1 MSGVSANG
9 QYPFGAHRFR
19 PKSLRPARELRRL
32 NASLTI
38 RRANRVNPLI
48 RIAGRTVNIAAQ
60 PQQSIRFRGRS
71 FLAFA
76 LTPEPP
82 VVDWLAELDKWT
94 GNSPGFF
101 AGKPVI
107 LDLAAVTLSEQAIA
121 HLIDQLCERG
131 IRIMALE
138 GVDPAT
144 VGPKLPPVLLGGRS
158 GGEERPEPRQAE
170 IPATRAAPSAPA
182 PRQEPASMLIET
194 PIRSGQSVVFPF
206 GEVTVLGSVASGA
219 EIVAGGSIHVYGT
232 LRGRAMAGSAGDS
245 RARIFC
251 SRNEAE
257 LLAID
262 GYYQTAENMD
272 ANLRGRPVQVWL
284 QDAGLSVE
292 ALD

>member
-1 MSGVSANG
+1 
-9 QYPFGAHRFR
+9 
-19 PKSLRPARELRRL
+19 
-32 NASLTI
+32 
-38 RRANRVNPLI
+38 
-48 RIAGRTVNIAAQ
+48 VNIAIS

-82 VVDWLAELDKWT
+82 VADWLTELDKWT
-94 GNSPGFF
+94 RNSPGFF
-101 AGKPVI
+101 AGKAVI
-107 LDLAAVTLSEQAIA
+107 LDLAAVKLSESAIA
-121 HLIDQLCERG
+121 HLVDQLSERG
-131 IRIMALE
+131 IRIMGLE
-138 GVDPAT
+138 GADPT
-144 VGPKLPPVLLGGRS
+144 TLGPKVPPVLLSGRP
-158 GGEERPEPRQAE
+158 GGEERASDTPSP
-170 IPATRAAPSAPA
+170 AAPGAPGA
-182 PRQEPASMLIET
+182 PGTAAPQRQEPASMLIET
-194 PIRSGQSVVFPF
+194 PIRSGQSVIFPF

-232 LRGRAMAGSAGDS
+232 LRGRAMAGSMGNA

-272 ANLRGRPVQVWL
+272 PSLRGRSVQVWL
-284 QDAGLSVE
+284 EAAGLNVE

>member
-1 MSGVSANG
+1 M
-9 QYPFGAHRFR
+9 
-19 PKSLRPARELRRL
+19 
-32 NASLTI
+32 
-38 RRANRVNPLI
+38 
-48 RIAGRTVNIAAQ
+48 NIAAQ
-60 PQQSIRFRGRS
+60 PQQSIRCRGRS

-82 VVDWLAELDKWT
+82 VADWLAELEKWT
-94 GNSPGFF
+94 RNSPGFF

-107 LDLAAVTLSEQAIA
+107 LDLAAVTLSEQGIT
-121 HLIDQLCERG
+121 HLVDQLLERG

-158 GGEERPEPRQAE
+158 GGEERPEPRVEVAD
-170 IPATRAAPSAPA
+170 AAAAPSAPP
-182 PRQEPASMLIET
+182 PRPEPASMLIET

-232 LRGRAMAGSAGDS
+232 LRGRAMAGSAGDA

-284 QDAGLSVE
+284 EDAGLTVE

>member
-1 MSGVSANG
+1 M
-9 QYPFGAHRFR
+9 
-19 PKSLRPARELRRL
+19 
-32 NASLTI
+32 
-38 RRANRVNPLI
+38 
-48 RIAGRTVNIAAQ
+48 
-60 PQQSIRFRGRS
+60 
-71 FLAFA
+71 
-76 LTPEPP
+76 
-82 VVDWLAELDKWT
+82 
-94 GNSPGFF
+94 
-101 AGKPVI
+101 
-107 LDLAAVTLSEQAIA
+107 
-121 HLIDQLCERG
+121 LID
-131 IRIMALE
+131 
-138 GVDPAT
+138 
-144 VGPKLPPVLLGGRS
+144 
-158 GGEERPEPRQAE
+158 
-170 IPATRAAPSAPA
+170 
-182 PRQEPASMLIET
+182 T

>member
-1 MSGVSANG
+1 MKN
-9 QYPFGAHRFR
+9 
-19 PKSLRPARELRRL
+19 RR
-32 NASLTI
+32 S
-38 RRANRVNPLI
+38 P
-48 RIAGRTVNIAAQ
+48 VNIAVQ

-82 VVDWLAELDKWT
+82 IADWLAELDKWT
-94 GNSPGFF
+94 RNSPGFF

-107 LDLAAVTLSEQAIA
+107 LDLAVVKLSESAIA
-121 HLIDQLCERG
+121 HLINQLSERG
-131 IRIMALE
+131 IRIMGLE
-138 GVDPAT
+138 GADPAT
-144 VGPKLPPVLLGGRS
+144 LGPQLPPVLLGGRP
-158 GGEERPEPRQAE
+158 GGEEKPPSGENKPLDSPVPGTADT
-170 IPATRAAPSAPA
+170 PAVPNAAAPQ
-182 PRQEPASMLIET
+182 RQEPVSMLIES
-194 PIRSGQSVVFPF
+194 PIRSGQSVIFPF

-232 LRGRAMAGSAGDS
+232 LRGRAMAGSMGDA

-272 ANLRGRPVQVWL
+272 ASLRGRPVQVWL
-284 QDAGLSVE
+284 EGAELTIA

>member
-1 MSGVSANG
+1 
-9 QYPFGAHRFR
+9 
-19 PKSLRPARELRRL
+19 
-32 NASLTI
+32 
-38 RRANRVNPLI
+38 
-48 RIAGRTVNIAAQ
+48 VNIAAQ
-60 PQQSIRFRGRS
+60 PQHSIRFRGRS

-121 HLIDQLCERG
+121 HLIDQLAERG

-144 VGPKLPPVLLGGRS
+144 VGPKVPPVLLGRRS
-158 GGEERPEPRQAE
+158 GGEERPES
-170 IPATRAAPSAPA
+170 RAAEVPETPAAPGAPA
-182 PRQEPASMLIET
+182 PRQEPVSMLIET

-262 GYYQTAENMD
+262 GYYQTAESMD
-272 ANLRGRPVQVWL
+272 ASLRGRPVQVWL
-284 QDAGLSVE
+284 QDAGLSIE

>member
-1 MSGVSANG
+1 
-9 QYPFGAHRFR
+9 
-19 PKSLRPARELRRL
+19 
-32 NASLTI
+32 
-38 RRANRVNPLI
+38 
-48 RIAGRTVNIAAQ
+48 VNIAAQ

-121 HLIDQLCERG
+121 HLIDQLAERG

-138 GVDPAT
+138 GVDAAT
-144 VGPKLPPVLLGGRS
+144 VGLKLPPVLLGGRP
-158 GGEERPEPRQAE
+158 GGEERGEPRAAE
-170 IPATRAAPSAPA
+170 IPETPAAASAPA

-272 ANLRGRPVQVWL
+272 ASLRGRSVQVSL

>member
-1 MSGVSANG
+1 
-9 QYPFGAHRFR
+9 
-19 PKSLRPARELRRL
+19 
-32 NASLTI
+32 
-38 RRANRVNPLI
+38 
-48 RIAGRTVNIAAQ
+48 VNIAAQ

-82 VVDWLAELDKWT
+82 VADWLAELEKWT
-94 GNSPGFF
+94 RNSPGFF

-107 LDLAAVTLSEQAIA
+107 LDLAAVTLSEQGIR
-121 HLIDQLCERG
+121 HLIDQLLERG

-158 GGEERPEPRQAE
+158 GGEERPEPHAE
-170 IPATRAAPSAPA
+170 VADAAAAPSAPPA
-182 PRQEPASMLIET
+182 RQEPASMLIET

-232 LRGRAMAGSAGDS
+232 LRGRAMAGSAGDA

-272 ANLRGRPVQVWL
+272 ASLRGRPVQVWL

>member
-1 MSGVSANG
+1 
-9 QYPFGAHRFR
+9 
-19 PKSLRPARELRRL
+19 
-32 NASLTI
+32 
-38 RRANRVNPLI
+38 
-48 RIAGRTVNIAAQ
+48 VNIAAQ

-82 VVDWLAELDKWT
+82 VADWLAELDKWT
-94 GNSPGFF
+94 RNSSGFF
-101 AGKPVI
+101 AGKAVI
-107 LDLAAVTLSEQAIA
+107 LDLAAVKLSESAIG
-121 HLIDQLCERG
+121 HLIDQLSERG
-131 IRIMALE
+131 IRIMGLE

-144 VGPKLPPVLLGGRS
+144 VGPKLPPVLMSGRS
-158 GGEERPEPRQAE
+158 GGEEKPSDAPASAEPS
-170 IPATRAAPSAPA
+170 AAPPQ
-182 PRQEPASMLIET
+182 RQEPASMLIES
-194 PIRSGQSVVFPF
+194 PIRSGQSVIFPF

-219 EIVAGGSIHVYGT
+219 EIVAGGSIHIYGT
-232 LRGRAMAGSAGDS
+232 LRGRAMAGSMGNAK
-245 RARIFC
+245 ARIFC

-284 QDAGLSVE
+284 EDAGLNVE

>member
-1 MSGVSANG
+1 
-9 QYPFGAHRFR
+9 
-19 PKSLRPARELRRL
+19 
-32 NASLTI
+32 
-38 RRANRVNPLI
+38 
-48 RIAGRTVNIAAQ
+48 VNIAAQ

-82 VVDWLAELDKWT
+82 VADWLAELDKWT
-94 GNSPGFF
+94 RNSPGFF

-107 LDLAAVTLSEQAIA
+107 LDLAALKLSEQGMA
-121 HLIDQLCERG
+121 HLIDQLSERG

-138 GVDPAT
+138 GVDAAT
-144 VGPKLPPVLLGGRS
+144 VGPKLPPVLHGGRP
-158 GGEERPEPRQAE
+158 GGEERPTPRTPEVPDA
-170 IPATRAAPSAPA
+170 PNAAPP
-182 PRQEPASMLIET
+182 PRQEPVSMLIET
-194 PIRSGQSVVFPF
+194 PVRSGQSVIFPF

-232 LRGRAMAGSAGDS
+232 LRGRAMAGSAGDA

-272 ANLRGRPVQVWL
+272 ASLRGRSVQVWL
-284 QDAGLSVE
+284 QDAGLSVQ